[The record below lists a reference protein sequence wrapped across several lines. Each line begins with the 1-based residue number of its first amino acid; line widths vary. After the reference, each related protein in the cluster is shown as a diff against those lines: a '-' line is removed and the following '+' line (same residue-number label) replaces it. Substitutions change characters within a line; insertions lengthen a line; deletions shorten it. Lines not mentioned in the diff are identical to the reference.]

1 MPFYDLEVIKFCSL
15 MLYVKKYIILVCS
28 ILSVIVL
35 LITSI
40 DYLPITTFDIDWE
53 SSRFSTQKNK
63 LIY

>member
-40 DYLPITTFDIDWE
+40 NYLPISTFDIDWE
-53 SSRFSTQKNK
+53 SSRFSTQKNQV
-63 LIY
+63 Y